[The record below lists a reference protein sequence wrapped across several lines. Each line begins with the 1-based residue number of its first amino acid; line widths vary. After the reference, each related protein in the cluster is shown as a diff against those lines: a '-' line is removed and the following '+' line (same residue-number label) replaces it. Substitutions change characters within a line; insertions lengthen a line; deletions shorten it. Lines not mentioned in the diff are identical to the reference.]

1 MQNDQTAERSYA
13 TSLAGRTLAL
23 ALLGMS
29 ILAAIIAVVTVGLPS
44 PIWTQAG
51 LGIAAAALVGLVMR
65 GLRRK
70 AWFGGRMTLH
80 QSLSF
85 EVVVQAVQWLS
96 PSLSSRAFE
105 TEFLVRETGMA
116 RVDVT
121 DWLRSRRLA
130 LPVIASAAAAT
141 VWWFQGFVVLAA
153 VFAGLALVAAAIGVR
168 RFVAS
173 GTSRDRRQAHV
184 AATTTGLAV
193 WGAEGCLFVI
203 ATQALLEPAQ
213 SVLLYL
219 GFTAAVEAAV
229 LPLALGVAELPALL
243 AVGSAAGSTALAV
256 LLMFHA
262 SRLVLLMAL
271 ATVYLPRYKLTVDD
285 LLDRGLIARLARSQ
299 RPAEGWRFEDD
310 GGVRCDL
317 SIVIPAYNEAERLPP
332 YLDDVLRV
340 VRHAVERWEVLVV
353 DDGSSD
359 ATRAI
364 VREVAVTEPRVR
376 LVCNEVNLGKGGAV
390 ARGVAE
396 SRGRYVLF
404 ADADGATP
412 ATEIDKLIAALHAGA
427 EIAIG
432 SRRGTDLAVM
442 QNRNPVRAALGS
454 SFYSFVNFFAV
465 PGIRDTQCGFKAFR
479 RDAALR
485 LFDGLNET
493 GWAFD
498 VELLYRAQL
507 VGYAV
512 AEVPVN
518 WQEMDGSK
526 LDPVRDAIRMA
537 RAIFTIRRHNA
548 GFLRRV
554 ATHRAIPDDMPVP
567 VIQAE
572 QVR

>member
-1 MQNDQTAERSYA
+1 
-13 TSLAGRTLAL
+13 
-23 ALLGMS
+23 
-29 ILAAIIAVVTVGLPS
+29 
-44 PIWTQAG
+44 
-51 LGIAAAALVGLVMR
+51 
-65 GLRRK
+65 
-70 AWFGGRMTLH
+70 
-80 QSLSF
+80 
-85 EVVVQAVQWLS
+85 
-96 PSLSSRAFE
+96 
-105 TEFLVRETGMA
+105 
-116 RVDVT
+116 
-121 DWLRSRRLA
+121 
-130 LPVIASAAAAT
+130 
-141 VWWFQGFVVLAA
+141 
-153 VFAGLALVAAAIGVR
+153 
-168 RFVAS
+168 
-173 GTSRDRRQAHV
+173 V

>member
-1 MQNDQTAERSYA
+1 MQDDLTAKRSS
-13 TSLAGRTLAL
+13 TSSLVGRTLAL
-23 ALLGMS
+23 ALFGMS
-29 ILAAIIAVVTVGLPS
+29 MLGAITAGVTVGLPS
-44 PIWTQAG
+44 PVWIQAG
-51 LGIAAAALVGLVMR
+51 IGIAAAALIGLVMR

-70 AWFGGRMTLH
+70 AWFGGRMTVH

-85 EVVVQAVQWLS
+85 EVVVQTVQWLS

-105 TEFLVRETGMA
+105 TEFLIRETGMA
-116 RVDVT
+116 RTEVT

-130 LPVIASAAAAT
+130 LPVIALAAAAL
-141 VWWFQGFVVLAA
+141 VWWFQGFGGVAATFAVL
-153 VFAGLALVAAAIGVR
+153 VLVAAINGVR
-168 RFVAS
+168 QFATPADDK
-173 GTSRDRRQAHV
+173 GRRRAHV

-193 WGAEGCLFVI
+193 WGAEGCLFII

-213 SVLLYL
+213 SLLLYL
-219 GFTAAVEAAV
+219 GFTTAVEAAV

-243 AVGSAAGSTALAV
+243 AIGSSAGSTALAV
-256 LLMFHA
+256 LLLFHT

-271 ATVYLPRYKLTVDD
+271 AAVYLPRYKLTVDD
-285 LLDRGLIARLARSQ
+285 LLDKGLIARLARSQ
-299 RPAEGWRFEDD
+299 RPAGGWRFDDD

-317 SIVIPAYNEAERLPP
+317 SLVIPAYNEADRLPP
-332 YLDDVLRV
+332 YLDDVVKALRE
-340 VRHAVERWEVLVV
+340 AGERWEVLVV

-359 ATRAI
+359 ETRAI
-364 VREVAVTEPRVR
+364 VREVSATEPRVR

-412 ATEIDKLIAALHAGA
+412 ASEINKLIDALHAGA

-442 QNRNPVRAALGS
+442 QTRNPIRAALGS

-485 LFDGLNET
+485 LFDGLSET

-537 RAIFTIRRHNA
+537 RAIFTIRRRNA

-554 ATHRAIPDDMPVP
+554 AAHRAIPDDMPLP
-567 VIQAE
+567 VGQVE